1 MTAITM
7 CAAFQATAQRMP
19 DAVALRTV
27 GGSTEI
33 TWSQYAAQVRAIAAG
48 LAALGVRRGDTVAL
62 LLTNRPEFHLV
73 DTAAQHLGAVPFSC
87 FHSSSPEQISHLIA
101 ASGARVAITERR
113 LAGLLAGRAAIPLR
127 HLVVLDESEDS
138 LGTLIAGGDRSFDF
152 DAAWQAVEPT
162 DLLTLVYTS
171 GTTGPPK
178 GVEIT
183 HAGMVAMVT
192 ASAPALG
199 MRAGD
204 RLISFL
210 PSAHIADRWA
220 NHYLH
225 SWVGT
230 EVTTLA
236 DPREILGA
244 LQDVRPT
251 LFGGVP
257 QVWQRLVA
265 GVRRMLDAR
274 PELQP
279 AVHLGLRYQQAKR
292 ATQVPPGEKEGQ
304 AEGAGQVP
312 PELAA
317 AHRVADERA
326 LSLIRAQ
333 LGLDQVRLAI
343 TAAAPAPRATVE
355 FVTALG
361 IPLCEAW
368 GMSEL
373 SGMATMNPPGAI
385 RPGTVGLP
393 LPGVEVRLA
402 ADGELLVRGPMLMR
416 GYRDQPDETK
426 AALDADGWLA
436 TGDIATVDDD
446 GYLSIVDRKK
456 ELLITAGGE
465 NIAPALVELA
475 IKTHCPQ
482 VAQAVVVGDS
492 RPYLVALLVLD
503 PEAGGDLAA
512 GMQAA
517 NATLSRSEQVRAWEV
532 ITDAWPPGGD
542 LVTPTMKVRRRPV
555 LRAYAD
561 RIDALYAEK

>member
-7 CAAFQATAQRMP
+7 CAAFQATAQRTP

-27 GGSTEI
+27 GGATEI
-33 TWSQYAAQVRAIAAG
+33 TWSHYAAQVRAIAAG

-62 LLTNRPEFHLV
+62 VLANRPEFHLV

-87 FHSSSPEQISHLIA
+87 FHSSSPEQIGHLITV
-101 ASGARVAITERR
+101 SGARVAITESR

-127 HLVVLDESEDS
+127 HLVVLDDAGRG
-138 LGTLIAGGDRSFDF
+138 LDDLIAAGDPAFDF
-152 DAAWQAVEPT
+152 DAAWPAVEPT

-183 HAGMVAMVT
+183 HAAMAAMAA

-265 GVRRMLDAR
+265 GVRRMLEAR
-274 PELQP
+274 PELQQ
-279 AVHLGLRYQQAKR
+279 AVQLGLRYQEAKR
-292 ATQVPPGEKEGQ
+292 D
-304 AEGAGQVP
+304 GQVP

-317 AHRVADERA
+317 AHQVAEERA
-326 LSLIRAQ
+326 LSVIRVH

-361 IPLCEAW
+361 VPLCEAW

-385 RPGTVGLP
+385 RPGAVGRP

-402 ADGELLVRGPMLMR
+402 DDGELFVRGPMMMR
-416 GYRDQPDETK
+416 GYRDQPDETR

-436 TGDIATVDDD
+436 TGDIATVDGD

-475 IKTHCPQ
+475 IRTHCPQ
-482 VAQAVVVGDS
+482 VAQAVVAGDS

-503 PEAGGDLAA
+503 PEADGDLAA
-512 GMQAA
+512 GMRAA
-517 NATLSRSEQVRAWEV
+517 NATLSRSEQIRAWEIV
-532 ITDAWPPGGD
+532 TDAWPPGGE